1 MIPQAHA
8 QQPPALGAER
18 LAYHLELFRKNAPR
32 YSLGVRQNLDTAIK
46 NMNDT
51 AGQPCSEKVIDY
63 VTAQW
68 RLISIRKNIDAAFT
82 NFDLV
87 ALPTMRITPRTI
99 NDSLNREE
107 EPKPREPEVIS
118 NCTPFNIFGL
128 PAISVPCGFSKDG
141 LPIGLM
147 IAGPRFSEGK
157 VLALANA
164 YEKVTEW
171 HTRRPPVNPET
182 VVPPVIRKS

>member
-1 MIPQAHA
+1 M
-8 QQPPALGAER
+8 
-18 LAYHLELFRKNAPR
+18 
-32 YSLGVRQNLDTAIK
+32 
-46 NMNDT
+46 
-51 AGQPCSEKVIDY
+51 
-63 VTAQW
+63 
-68 RLISIRKNIDAAFT
+68 AFT

-128 PAISVPCGFSKDG
+128 PAISIPCGFSKDG

-147 IAGPRFSEGK
+147 IAGPLFSEGK

>member
-1 MIPQAHA
+1 M
-8 QQPPALGAER
+8 PASNFER
-18 LAYHLELFRKNAPR
+18 CRIRQVFN
-32 YSLGVRQNLDTAIK
+32 GVRQNLDTAIK

-118 NCTPFNIFGL
+118 NCTLFNIFGL
-128 PAISVPCGFSKDG
+128 PRHLDPMWFFERRTSDRIDDCRSA
-141 LPIGLM
+141 
-147 IAGPRFSEGK
+147 
-157 VLALANA
+157 VL
-164 YEKVTEW
+164 
-171 HTRRPPVNPET
+171 R
-182 VVPPVIRKS
+182 RKSARARKCV

>member
-1 MIPQAHA
+1 L
-8 QQPPALGAER
+8 PAISNGV
-18 LAYHLELFRKNAPR
+18 ELRR
-32 YSLGVRQNLDTAIK
+32 YSNGVRQNLDTAIK
-46 NMNDT
+46 NINDT
-51 AGQPCSEKVIDY
+51 AGEPSSEKVIDY

-87 ALPTMRITPRTI
+87 ALPTMRITPLTI

-107 EPKPREPEVIS
+107 EPKPRKPEVIS

-128 PAISVPCGFSKDG
+128 PAISIPCGFSKDG

-164 YEKVTEW
+164 YERVTEW
-171 HTRRPPVNPET
+171 YTKRPSLKPDT
-182 VVPPVIRKS
+182 AVPPVIRES

>member
-1 MIPQAHA
+1 MLPCSTFLDVRSCYACFSSSRMGLSELRPVLPDGFRA
-8 QQPPALGAER
+8 GEYSAFRCLPAISNGVE
-18 LAYHLELFRKNAPR
+18 FGR
-32 YSLGVRQNLDTAIK
+32 YSMVFVRTSIRQ
-46 NMNDT
+46 
-51 AGQPCSEKVIDY
+51 SRKVIDY

-82 NFDLV
+82 NFALV

-128 PAISVPCGFSKDG
+128 PRHLDPMWFFERRTSDRIDDCRSA
-141 LPIGLM
+141 
-147 IAGPRFSEGK
+147 
-157 VLALANA
+157 VL
-164 YEKVTEW
+164 
-171 HTRRPPVNPET
+171 R
-182 VVPPVIRKS
+182 RKSARARKCV

>member
-1 MIPQAHA
+1 MHTSP
-8 QQPPALGAER
+8 
-18 LAYHLELFRKNAPR
+18 
-32 YSLGVRQNLDTAIK
+32 AIK
-46 NMNDT
+46 NVNDT

-128 PAISVPCGFSKDG
+128 PAISIPCGFSKDG

-157 VLALANA
+157 VLALVNA

>member
-1 MIPQAHA
+1 MV
-8 QQPPALGAER
+8 
-18 LAYHLELFRKNAPR
+18 F
-32 YSLGVRQNLDTAIK
+32 VRTSIRQSR
-46 NMNDT
+46 
-51 AGQPCSEKVIDY
+51 QVIDY

-118 NCTPFNIFGL
+118 NCTPFLTVYL
-128 PAISVPCGFSKDG
+128 PSSARLAKAVAASCMKRNCIESGSCR
-141 LPIGLM
+141 L
-147 IAGPRFSEGK
+147 FSESAAHEPDSG
-157 VLALANA
+157 
-164 YEKVTEW
+164 
-171 HTRRPPVNPET
+171 
-182 VVPPVIRKS
+182 S

>member
-1 MIPQAHA
+1 MDFVPVNIARLDA
-8 QQPPALGAER
+8 CQQFSNGVE
-18 LAYHLELFRKNAPR
+18 FGR
-32 YSLGVRQNLDTAIK
+32 YSMVFVRTSIRQ
-46 NMNDT
+46 
-51 AGQPCSEKVIDY
+51 SRKVIDY

-82 NFDLV
+82 NFALV

-128 PAISVPCGFSKDG
+128 PAISIPCGFSKDG

-171 HTRRPPVNPET
+171 HTRRPPLKPET